1 MIMQESVDSSSRSMD
16 KILVHGGYPLS
27 GSIKISGSKNSALPI
42 MAATLLTREPCVLHR
57 VPDLSDTNYMLQILM
72 HLGAEVERASGTV
85 TVKADKV
92 ESIAPYEVVRK
103 MRASVCV
110 LGPLLGRCKEA
121 TVSLPGGCVIGD
133 RPIDLHLKGFEGLG
147 AAVRVENGNVKVFAP
162 KLSGAVI
169 TLRGK
174 FGPTVLGTDNV
185 MMAAVLAEGTTVIE
199 GAATEPEVVD
209 LANFLNK
216 MGAKIE
222 GAGTRRL
229 IIEGVK
235 ELHGAEHDVIP
246 DRIEA
251 GTFLVA
257 GAICGKGV
265 TVKRVMRDHVSA
277 VTDAL
282 IACGYRIQWAENSIT
297 VSPNGEAKPI
307 ELATEPYP
315 GFPTDMQAQMCALL
329 STTDGISVIT
339 ENIFPQRYMHVA
351 ELKRMGAEV
360 EMEGATAVI
369 QGVERLTGAPVMESY
384 LLASAALVLAGLKAE
399 GITEVSRVYH
409 IDRGYEH
416 LDEKLSE
423 LGAHIE
429 RVKA

>member
-1 MIMQESVDSSSRSMD
+1 MD
-16 KILVHGGYPLS
+16 KILVHGGNSLA

-42 MAATLLTREPCVLHR
+42 LAATLLTREPCIIRR
-57 VPDLSDTNYMLQILM
+57 VPDLSDTHYMLQILT
-72 HLGAEVERASGTV
+72 HLGAQVERASGTV
-85 TVKADKV
+85 TVTAETA
-92 ESIAPYEVVRK
+92 ESVAPYEVVRK

-133 RPIDLHLKGFEGLG
+133 RPIDLHLKGFEALG

-169 TLRGK
+169 NLRGK
-174 FGPTVLGTDNV
+174 FGPTVLGTGNV
-185 MMAAVLAEGTTVIE
+185 LMAAVLAEGTTVIE
-199 GAATEPEVVD
+199 SAAAEPEVCD
-209 LANFLNK
+209 LAEFLNK
-216 MGAKIE
+216 MGARIE

-235 ELHGAEHDVIP
+235 ELHGAEHDIIP

-257 GAICGKGV
+257 GAIAGKGV
-265 TVKRVMRDHVSA
+265 TVNRAKPEHVRA
-277 VTDAL
+277 VTTAL
-282 IACGYRIQWAENSIT
+282 TDCGFRIETTEDSIT
-297 VSPNGEAKPI
+297 VSPNSATRPL
-307 ELATEPYP
+307 ELSTEPYP

-329 STTDGISVIT
+329 STTEGISVVT

-351 ELKRMGAEV
+351 ELKRMGANV
-360 EMEGATAVI
+360 QLEGPTAVI
-369 QGVERLTGAPVMESY
+369 QGVQRLTAAPVMASD
-384 LLASAALVLAGLKAE
+384 LRASAALVLAGLKAD
-399 GITEVSRVYH
+399 GVTEVSRVYH

-416 LDEKLSE
+416 LDEKLGE

>member
-1 MIMQESVDSSSRSMD
+1 MD
-16 KILVHGGYPLS
+16 KILIHGGHPLS

-42 MAATLLTREPCVLHR
+42 LAATLLTKEPCILRR
-57 VPDLSDTNYMLQILM
+57 VPDLSDTHYMLQILM
-72 HLGAEVERASGTV
+72 HLGAQVERASGTV
-85 TVKADKV
+85 TVNAEKI

-133 RPIDLHLKGFEGLG
+133 RPIDLHLKGFEALG
-147 AAVRVENGNVKVFAP
+147 AAVRVEGGNVKVFAP
-162 KLSGAVI
+162 KLVGAIVNL
-169 TLRGK
+169 TGK

-185 MMAAVLAEGTTVIE
+185 MMASVLAEGITVIE

-257 GAICGKGV
+257 GAIAGKGV
-265 TVKRVMRDHVSA
+265 TIKRVVPEHVSA

-282 IACGYRIQWAENSIT
+282 VACGYQIQLGENSIT
-297 VSPNGEAKPI
+297 VSPNGTVQPI

-329 STTDGISVIT
+329 STTEGISVIT

-351 ELKRMGAEV
+351 ELKRMGAH
-360 EMEGATAVI
+360 MQLEGATAVI
-369 QGVERLTGAPVMESY
+369 QGVERLFGAPVMASD
-384 LLASAALVLAGLKAE
+384 LRASAALVLAGLKAE
-399 GITEVSRVYH
+399 GETEVSRVYH

>member
-1 MIMQESVDSSSRSMD
+1 MD

-27 GSIKISGSKNSALPI
+27 GSIKVSGSKNSSLPI
-42 MAATLLTREPCVLHR
+42 LAATLLTREPCVVHG
-57 VPDLSDTNYMLQILM
+57 VPDLSDTHYMLQILTY
-72 HLGAEVERASGTV
+72 LGAQVERASGTV
-85 TVKADKV
+85 SVTAEKIQSV
-92 ESIAPYEVVRK
+92 APYDVVRK

-110 LGPLLGRCKEA
+110 LGPSLGRCKEA
-121 TVSLPGGCVIGD
+121 TVALPGGCVIGD
-133 RPIDLHLKGFEGLG
+133 RPIDLHLTGFEALG
-147 AAVRVENGNVKVFAP
+147 AAVRVEGGDIKVFAP
-162 KLSGAVI
+162 KLTGAVI
-169 TLRGK
+169 NMQSK

-185 MMAAVLAEGTTVIE
+185 MMAAVLADGVTVIE
-199 GAATEPEVVD
+199 GAAQEPEVVD
-209 LANFLNK
+209 LATFLNK

-229 IIEGVK
+229 IIEGVP
-235 ELHGAEHDVIP
+235 ELHGAEHRVIP

-257 GAICGKGV
+257 GAINGKGV
-265 TVKRVMRDHVSA
+265 TVKRVEPEHIRA

-282 IACGYRIQWAENSIT
+282 ARCGFPIEIKNDAISIM
-297 VSPNGEAKPI
+297 PNGVASAL
-307 ELATEPYP
+307 ELKTEPYP

-329 STTDGISVIT
+329 STSKGTSSVT

-351 ELKRMGAEV
+351 ELKRMGAQV
-360 EMEGATAVI
+360 ELAGATAVI
-369 QGVERLTGAPVMESY
+369 DGVDGLLGAPVMASD
-384 LLASAALVLAGLKAE
+384 LRASAALVLAGLKAD

-429 RVKA
+429 RVKAA

>member
-1 MIMQESVDSSSRSMD
+1 MD

-27 GSIKISGSKNSALPI
+27 GSIKVSGSKNSSLPI
-42 MAATLLTREPCVLHR
+42 LAATLLTREPCVVHG
-57 VPDLSDTNYMLQILM
+57 VPDLSDTHYMLQILTY
-72 HLGAEVERASGTV
+72 LGAQVERASGTV
-85 TVKADKV
+85 SVTAEKIQSV
-92 ESIAPYEVVRK
+92 APYDVVRK

-110 LGPLLGRCKEA
+110 LGPSLGRCKEA
-121 TVSLPGGCVIGD
+121 TVALPGGCVIGD
-133 RPIDLHLKGFEGLG
+133 RPIDLHLTGFEALG
-147 AAVRVENGNVKVFAP
+147 AAVRVEGGDIKVFAP
-162 KLSGAVI
+162 KLTGAVI
-169 TLRGK
+169 NMQSK

-185 MMAAVLAEGTTVIE
+185 MMAAVLADGVTVIE
-199 GAATEPEVVD
+199 GAAQEPEVVD
-209 LANFLNK
+209 LATFLNK

-229 IIEGVK
+229 IIEGVP
-235 ELHGAEHDVIP
+235 ELHGAEHRVIP

-257 GAICGKGV
+257 GAINGKGV
-265 TVKRVMRDHVSA
+265 TVKRVEPEHIRA

-282 IACGYRIQWAENSIT
+282 ARCGFPIEIKNDAISIM
-297 VSPNGEAKPI
+297 PNGVASAL
-307 ELATEPYP
+307 ELKTEPYP

-329 STTDGISVIT
+329 STSKGTSSVT

-351 ELKRMGAEV
+351 ELKRMGAQV
-360 EMEGATAVI
+360 ELAGATAVI
-369 QGVERLTGAPVMESY
+369 DGVDGLLGAPVMASD
-384 LLASAALVLAGLKAE
+384 LRASAALVLAGLKAD
-399 GITEVSRVYH
+399 GVTEVSRVYH

-429 RVKA
+429 RVKAA

>member
-1 MIMQESVDSSSRSMD
+1 MD
-16 KILVHGGYPLS
+16 KILIHGGRPLS

-42 MAATLLTREPCVLHR
+42 LAATLLTREPCILHR
-57 VPDLSDTNYMLQILM
+57 VPDLSDTHYMLQILM
-72 HLGAEVERASGTV
+72 HLGAQVERASGTV
-85 TVKADKV
+85 TVNAETI

-133 RPIDLHLKGFEGLG
+133 RPIDLHLKGFEALG
-147 AAVRVENGNVKVFAP
+147 AAVRVEGGNVKVFAP
-162 KLSGAVI
+162 KLIGAIVSL
-169 TLRGK
+169 TGK
-174 FGPTVLGTDNV
+174 FGPTVLGTGNV
-185 MMAAVLAEGTTVIE
+185 MMAAVLAEGITVIE

-209 LANFLNK
+209 LANFLIK

-229 IIEGVK
+229 IIDGVK

-257 GAICGKGV
+257 GAIAGKGV
-265 TVKRVMRDHVSA
+265 TIKRVVPEHVSS

-282 IACGYRIQWAENSIT
+282 IACGYQIQCAENSIT
-297 VSPNGEAKPI
+297 VSPNGAAQPI

-329 STTDGISVIT
+329 STTEGISVIT

-351 ELKRMGAEV
+351 ELKRMGAH
-360 EMEGATAVI
+360 MQLEGATAVI
-369 QGVERLTGAPVMESY
+369 QGVERLLGAPVMASD
-384 LLASAALVLAGLKAE
+384 LRASAALVLAGLKAE
-399 GITEVSRVYH
+399 GQTEVSRVYH

>member
-1 MIMQESVDSSSRSMD
+1 MD
-16 KILVHGGYPLS
+16 KIRIHGGQPLS

-42 MAATLLTREPCVLHR
+42 LAATLLTREPCIVRR
-57 VPDLSDTNYMLQILM
+57 VPDLSDTHYMLQILM
-72 HLGAEVERASGTV
+72 HLGAQVERASGTV
-85 TVKADKV
+85 SVSAEQVTSV
-92 ESIAPYEVVRK
+92 APYDIVRK

-121 TVSLPGGCVIGD
+121 TVSMPGGCIIGD
-133 RPIDLHLKGFEGLG
+133 RPIDLHLKGFEALG
-147 AAVRVENGNVKVFAP
+147 SAVRVEAGNVKVFAP
-162 KLSGAVI
+162 KLNGAI
-169 TLRGK
+169 IDLRGR
-174 FGPTVLGTDNV
+174 FGSTVLGTDNV
-185 MMAAVLAEGTTVIE
+185 MMAAVLAEGITVIE
-199 GAATEPEVVD
+199 GAAQEPEVVD

-216 MGAKIE
+216 MGARIE
-222 GAGTRRL
+222 GAGTRRM
-229 IIEGVK
+229 IIEGVP
-235 ELHGAEHDVIP
+235 ELHGAEHEIIP

-265 TVKRVMRDHVSA
+265 TLNRVEPAHLTA
-277 VTDAL
+277 ITDAL
-282 IACGYRIQWAENSIT
+282 MTCGFPVKVANQTMSI
-297 VSPNGEAKPI
+297 VPNGSAKPL
-307 ELATEPYP
+307 ELGTEPYP

-329 STTDGISVIT
+329 ATTEGTSLIT

-351 ELKRMGAEV
+351 ELKRMGARV
-360 EMEGATAVI
+360 DLEGPTAVI
-369 QGVERLTGAPVMESY
+369 KGVDQLFGAPVMASD
-384 LLASAALVLAGLKAE
+384 LRASAALVLAGLKAD
-399 GITEVSRVYH
+399 GVTEVSRVYH